1 MTVVFNNGAV
11 NIRPI
16 GDEQA
21 AFVINGHRLKLYH
34 KPLSEQEFIHN
45 MSQQHELELVGEEMT
60 SSSPTFLQ

>member
-1 MTVVFNNGAV
+1 MTIFNNGSV

-21 AFVINGHRLKLYH
+21 AFVINGHRLKVYH

-45 MSQQHELELVGEEMT
+45 MSQQPELELVGEEMT
-60 SSSPTFLQ
+60 SASPTFSQ